1 VKQTSKRL
9 ETVGRRKP
17 LDANDV
23 ALASS
28 RDPRHDAAA
37 RPLLDLWTDVT
48 TPSSPPP
55 VSSWF
60 LGALVF
66 GVGAATACSDGS
78 KDPPTGSS
86 SSVAGS
92 TLDVNDP
99 STCEACH
106 GAVVAEWRESQHA
119 RAHHVNDA
127 VYAALRTLRTEK
139 QGADIPGKCATCH
152 NPRDT
157 VDHDSAAAKTG
168 VSCATCH
175 QIDGV
180 HLEGGKKG
188 TGALV
193 ASKELRCR
201 GPHDIASGT
210 SPVHQNGPALP
221 EIVDG
226 KTLCLACHGEEKN
239 PAGVLTCSTGIE
251 HAASGES
258 KGCTSCHME
267 EVPGP
272 SGSVSSR
279 PTHRSHRFRGSQ
291 LAVRTG
297 EPGILAEAVLLS
309 GAFEAKRFVAKLEN
323 RSGHAYPTGFPGRTA
338 MLEIRGLDAKGD
350 EVYRNLASDPMK
362 DHPEAVFNMG
372 FVDADDKPTIAAF
385 ATKLVRDTRLKPA
398 ETRTI
403 GVEIPDSVAKVELR
417 LRFLLVPPPLAKAIG
432 YSGPETKP
440 IVLSPVVVTR

>member
-1 VKQTSKRL
+1 MIVPHR
-9 ETVGRRKP
+9 V
-17 LDANDV
+17 
-23 ALASS
+23 ASS
-28 RDPRHDAAA
+28 
-37 RPLLDLWTDVT
+37 WI
-48 TPSSPPP
+48 
-55 VSSWF
+55 
-60 LGALVF
+60 LGALAL
-66 GVGAATACSDGS
+66 GASAAAACGDGS
-78 KDPPTGSS
+78 KDAPSGSSSALASS
-86 SSVAGS
+86 SSVAVS
-92 TLDVNDP
+92 TIDVNDP

-119 RAHHVNDA
+119 RAHHANDA

-139 QGADIPGKCATCH
+139 QGPDIPGKCATCH

-157 VDHDSAAAKTG
+157 TDHDSAAAKTG

-188 TGALV
+188 TAALV
-193 ASKELRCR
+193 ASKEVRFR
-201 GPHDIASGT
+201 GPHDVASGA

-239 PAGVLTCSTGIE
+239 PAGVTTCSTGTE
-251 HAASGES
+251 HAASGETKS
-258 KGCTSCHME
+258 CTSCHMD

-279 PTHRSHRFRGSQ
+279 ASHRSHRFRGSQ

-297 EPGILAEAVLLS
+297 QPGVLAEAVQLS
-309 GAFEAKRFVAKLEN
+309 GSFEAKRFLAKLEN

-338 MLEIRGLDAKGD
+338 LLEIRGLDAKGD

-372 FVDADDKPTIAAF
+372 FVDADDKPAIAAF

-403 GVEIPDSVAKVELR
+403 GVEVPDSVAKVELR
-417 LRFLLVPPPLAKAIG
+417 LRFVLVPPALAKAIG
-432 YSGPETKP
+432 YEGPATKP
-440 IVLSPVVVTR
+440 VVLPPVVVTR